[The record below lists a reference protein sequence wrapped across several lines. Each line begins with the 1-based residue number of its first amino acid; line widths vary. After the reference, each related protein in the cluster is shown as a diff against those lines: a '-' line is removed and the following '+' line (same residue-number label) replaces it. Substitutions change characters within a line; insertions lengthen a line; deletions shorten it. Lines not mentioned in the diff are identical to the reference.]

1 MGLNTTVVILNDYL
15 HDIENDPE
23 FGKKL
28 SRAIKNSGFND
39 STRGFQV
46 VTCHHN
52 SATSVIAVNGNRG
65 RVIGWSMD
73 RATDEELVK
82 ELVRRQKR
90 KAKED
95 GDAH

>member
-52 SATSVIAVNGNRG
+52 SASL
-65 RVIGWSMD
+65 S
-73 RATDEELVK
+73 
-82 ELVRRQKR
+82 
-90 KAKED
+90 
-95 GDAH
+95 